1 MPSGTAGITR
11 GLAWT
16 RGEMLAM
23 TMQSI
28 SILEADHLRKR
39 FKLASPT
46 AKGAVLT
53 AVDNVS
59 LDLKEGE
66 TLGIAGESGCGKS
79 TLGKILAGLLPP
91 DHGEVLYQGT
101 SLRSLSHNDFI
112 QFRRTTQMIFQDPFS
127 SLNPRMRI
135 SDIIGEP
142 LAISGA
148 STADIRTTVE
158 TLMKTVGLNPELAQ
172 RFPDEFSGG
181 QRQRIG
187 IARAL
192 AASPR
197 ILIAD
202 EPVSSLDIS
211 IQAQI
216 INLLQEM
223 KTNFNLS
230 LIMISHNLSV
240 LRHMCD
246 RVMIMYLGI
255 IIEYAPAKD
264 LFRQCQH
271 PYTEALLAAIPRID
285 ATTRNTA
292 IILTDDLPSPVAI
305 PSGCRFHPRCR
316 YAAEICTREQPPLTE
331 RANGHASACHFATTI
346 FPQPTAK

>member
-1 MPSGTAGITR
+1 
-11 GLAWT
+11 
-16 RGEMLAM
+16 MLAM
-23 TMQSI
+23 TMQTSA
-28 SILEADHLRKR
+28 ILKAVHVQKQFRLT
-39 FKLASPT
+39 SPT

-53 AVDNVS
+53 AVDDVC
-59 LDLKEGE
+59 LQLTKGE
-66 TLGIAGESGCGKS
+66 SLGIAGESGCGKS
-79 TLGKILAGLLPP
+79 TLGKILAGLMQP
-91 DHGEVLYQGT
+91 DHGEVQYQGVPLT
-101 SLRSLSHNDFI
+101 SLAPHDYSV
-112 QFRRTTQMIFQDPFS
+112 FRRSAQMIFQDPFS

-135 SDIIGEP
+135 GDIIAEP
-142 LAISGA
+142 LAISGLPA
-148 STADIRTTVE
+148 TEIRTSVAK
-158 TLMKTVGLNPELAQ
+158 LMETVGLNPELAQ

-197 ILIAD
+197 ILVAD

-223 KTNFNLS
+223 KTNFELS

-246 RVMIMYLGI
+246 RVMIMYLGSI
-255 IIEYAPAKD
+255 VEYAPASE
-264 LFRQCQH
+264 LFKQCQH
-271 PYTEALLAAIPRID
+271 PYTEALIAAMPSI
-285 ATTRNTA
+285 NTA
-292 IILTDDLPSPVAI
+292 TRKATVILTDDLPSPLAI

-316 YAAEICTREQPPLTE
+316 YAAEICKTEQPALIE
-331 RANGHASACHFATTI
+331 RAEGHASACHFATT
-346 FPQPTAK
+346 FFSRTNDT